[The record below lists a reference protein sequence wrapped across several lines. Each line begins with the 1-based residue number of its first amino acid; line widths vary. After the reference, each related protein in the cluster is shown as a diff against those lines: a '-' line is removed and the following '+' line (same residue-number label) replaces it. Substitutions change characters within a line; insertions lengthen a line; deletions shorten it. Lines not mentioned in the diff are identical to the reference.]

1 LLLSRRVTARARNIS
16 MSRAIAGIPIPDG
29 AIAQTA
35 AEVVFASEP
44 DILYRHSMRV
54 FVFASLIGLRRG
66 LSFDAELLYVT
77 ALFHDIGLT
86 ASYRHSSRRFEVDSA
101 DAVRAFLDGH
111 GVPADAISDAWHAIA
126 LHTTFGVNTYMQP
139 LTVLLAAGVETDLL
153 GLHFDEVH
161 RVERDAVLEVFPR
174 GAGFKELILEA
185 FAEGMSQRQATAFCS
200 VGADV
205 LERWD
210 PDYRRTNFC
219 GLVLG
224 SNWKE

>member
-1 LLLSRRVTARARNIS
+1 
-16 MSRAIAGIPIPDG
+16 MSRVIAGIPIPDG
-29 AIAQTA
+29 RIAQSA
-35 AEVVFASEP
+35 ADLVFTSEP

-54 FVFASLIGLRRG
+54 FVFASLIGQRRE
-66 LSFDAELLYVT
+66 LEFDAELLYVA

-86 ASYRHSSRRFEVDSA
+86 ASYHHSTRRFEVDSA
-101 DAVRAFLDGH
+101 DAVRTFLTGH
-111 GVPADAISDAWHAIA
+111 GASADDIADAWHAVA

-153 GLHFDEVH
+153 GLHFDEV
-161 RVERDAVLEVFPR
+161 RRFEREAVLEAFPR
-174 GAGFKELILEA
+174 GAGFKDLILEA
-185 FAEGMSQRQATAFCS
+185 FAEGMSQRQAMAFGS